1 MVVKFFSDKKGG
13 GIGSLNYLLD
23 KKRVEQG
30 TARTL
35 SGDEHITRSLIASM
49 SQKHK
54 TCVGCLSFEEANI
67 DENTKKELMQDFER
81 VLMTDEMQ
89 GHYNILWVEHTDK
102 GRLELN
108 FVIPKIDLQSGRAFN
123 PYFHKI
129 DYSRKDLWTD
139 YVNLKYSFTDP
150 KDPAKEQSLQGSKK
164 QYELIK
170 DYEALDKLLQE
181 QVANG
186 SIKSRQNIIE
196 LLKQSN
202 IEVTRAGKDYIS
214 VKLPQSK
221 KAKRFKGGIYDE
233 QFTSPTELRA
243 IHSAAKERQRAYNA
257 RDNQR
262 ELERVKQELDE
273 LIQSKAKF
281 YRERNNKY
289 ALQISKRSRNLQ
301 MEQYS
306 NELYSGD
313 AYDDDFKHSCVVSV
327 DNALS
332 GTGQQESDKPERR
345 ELYLRAQ
352 GSDDRAKGQHLHQD
366 QVMERGNDNIRSR
379 ADSRDREITRR
390 TGASIDAERE
400 ADSTEQKAL
409 TRKRGLDDKI
419 REFVKQL
426 RELENTIR
434 QAVERISKKI
444 RARLR
449 DRELKNEVLGGR
461 GLGM

>member
-1 MVVKFFSDKKGG
+1 MVVKFFSDKRGG

-30 TARTL
+30 TAKIL
-35 SGDEHITRSLIASM
+35 SGDEYITRDLVMSM

-67 DENTKKELMQDFER
+67 DESTKKELMQDFER

-233 QFTSPTELRA
+233 QFTSPTELRT

-257 RDNQR
+257 RDNKR

-332 GTGQQESDKPERR
+332 GTGQQESDKPERG

-352 GSDDRAKGQHLHQD
+352 GSDDRAKG
-366 QVMERGNDNIRSR
+366 
-379 ADSRDREITRR
+379 
-390 TGASIDAERE
+390 
-400 ADSTEQKAL
+400 
-409 TRKRGLDDKI
+409 
-419 REFVKQL
+419 
-426 RELENTIR
+426 
-434 QAVERISKKI
+434 
-444 RARLR
+444 
-449 DRELKNEVLGGR
+449 
-461 GLGM
+461 

>member
-30 TARTL
+30 TARIL
-35 SGDEHITRSLIASM
+35 SGDEHITRGLITSM

-54 TCVGCLSFEEANI
+54 TCVGCLSFEETNI
-67 DENTKKELMQDFER
+67 DENTKNELMQDFER

-108 FVIPKIDLQSGRAFN
+108 FVIPKVDLENKKAFN
-123 PYFHKI
+123 PYFHQV
-129 DYSRKDLWTD
+129 DYARKDLWTD
-139 YVNLKYSFTDP
+139 YINLKHGFADP
-150 KDPAKEQSLQGSKK
+150 KDPAREQTLQGSKK

-170 DYEALDKLLQE
+170 DYEALDRLLHE

-196 LLKQSN
+196 LLKQSD
-202 IEVTRAGKDYIS
+202 IEVTRTGKDYIG

-243 IHSAAKERQRAYNA
+243 IHFAAKERQRAYNA
-257 RDNQR
+257 RDHQA
-262 ELERVKQELDE
+262 ELERVKQKLDE

-281 YRERNNKY
+281 YRERNHKY
-289 ALQISKRSRNLQ
+289 ALQNSKRARSAQ

-306 NELYSGD
+306 NEFYIGD
-313 AYDDDFKHSCVVSV
+313 AYDDDFEHSCVVSV

-366 QVMERGNDNIRSR
+366 QVTERENDDIRSR
-379 ADSRDREITRR
+379 ADSRNREITRR
-390 TGASIDAERE
+390 AGASIDAERE
-400 ADSTEQKAL
+400 VDSTEQKAF
-409 TRKRGLDDKI
+409 TRKRGLDDKV
-419 REFVKQL
+419 RELAKQL
-426 RELENTIR
+426 RELKNAIQRTF
-434 QAVERISKKI
+434 ERIGAKI
-444 RARLR
+444 RARLKAMEPKR
-449 DRELKNEVLGGR
+449 TIHGDR